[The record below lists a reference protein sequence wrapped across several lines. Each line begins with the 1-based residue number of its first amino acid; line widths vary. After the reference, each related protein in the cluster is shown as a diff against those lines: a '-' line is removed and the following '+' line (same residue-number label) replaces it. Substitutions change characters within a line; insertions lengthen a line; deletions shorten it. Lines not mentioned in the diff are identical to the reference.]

1 MKPWKEEKNAPATGQ
16 LLCQLADLA
25 DSEVFELTLA
35 PESKYPFRFFIH
47 KQEGRYRCFMNRC
60 PHFGIPLNMQPRQL
74 FSTDKQQFICSTHYA
89 RFNFHDG
96 FCTEGPCEGSS
107 LEVIPIETRNAA
119 IYVAATAG
127 SGH

>member
-1 MKPWKEEKNAPATGQ
+1 
-16 LLCQLADLA
+16 
-25 DSEVFELTLA
+25 
-35 PESKYPFRFFIH
+35 
-47 KQEGRYRCFMNRC
+47 
-60 PHFGIPLNMQPRQL
+60 MQPRQL
-74 FSTDKQQFICSTHYA
+74 FSTDKKQFICSTHYA

>member
-1 MKPWKEEKNAPATGQ
+1 MKPWKEEKNAPAAGQ
-16 LLCQLADLA
+16 LLCQLAELT

-35 PESKYPFRFFIH
+35 PASKHPFRLFIH
-47 KQEGRYRCFMNRC
+47 KQDGCYSCFMNRC